1 MSRDIKFFHL
11 IAGILITNVAG
22 FFLRFYKL
30 DTYVILIGFRFH
42 ISLFL
47 PFLLLL
53 YKADLHFIK
62 SFFVSP
68 LYKRYSIIIVI
79 VIIPLLIIYLSLYF
93 SKNISIGDPD
103 YFYEFGLSS
112 IVDYPVYLVWNLPQL
127 FMVFLFLNSVKQKN
141 QFIKISLLVILLFA
155 FEFIPIR
162 EKINYISLA
171 DLLLSS
177 LIIALLITNF
187 RNIYLF
193 AVSVFSIF
201 WFSILSFGS
210 SSKELINI
218 LFAARYE
225 AWEGFFEVNKKFTDY
240 VIPAY
245 FGIVLLALFLL
256 RSFALKDKP
265 VPTKN

>member
-1 MSRDIKFFHL
+1 VSRDIKFYQL
-11 IAGILITNVAG
+11 TAGILITNVAG
-22 FFLRFYKL
+22 FFLRYYKF
-30 DTYVILIGFRFH
+30 DTYFILIGFRFH

-68 LYKRYSIIIVI
+68 SYKRYSIIIII
-79 VIIPLLIIYLSLYF
+79 VIIPLLIIYLSLYL
-93 SKNISIGDPD
+93 SRNLEMGDPD

-127 FMVFLFLNSVKQKN
+127 FMLFLFLNSVKEKY
-141 QFIKISLLVILLFA
+141 QFIKITLLVILLFA
-155 FEFIPIR
+155 FEFVPIN
-162 EKINYISLA
+162 EKPNYLSLA
-171 DLLLSS
+171 GLLLSS
-177 LIIALLITNF
+177 FIIALLVTNF

-193 AVSVFSIF
+193 AISVFSIF
-201 WFSILSFGS
+201 WFIILSFGNP
-210 SSKELINI
+210 SKELINI

-225 AWEGFFEVNKKFTDY
+225 AWEGFFEVSKKFTDY

-245 FGIVLLALFLL
+245 LGIVLLTLFLL
-256 RSFALKDKP
+256 RFTISKNKP
-265 VPTKN
+265 VQTKN

>member
-1 MSRDIKFFHL
+1 VSRDIKFFYL
-11 IAGILITNVAG
+11 LAGILITNVAG

-30 DTYVILIGFRFH
+30 DTYFILIGFRFH
-42 ISLFL
+42 IGLCL
-47 PFLLLL
+47 PFLLLF
-53 YKADLHFIK
+53 YKTDLHFVK

-68 LYKRYSIIIVI
+68 IYKRYSIIIII
-79 VIIPLLIIYLSLYF
+79 VIIPLLTIYLSLYF
-93 SKNISIGDPD
+93 SKNFSIGDPD

-112 IVDYPVYLVWNLPQL
+112 IVDFPIYLVWNLPQL
-127 FMVFLFLNSVKQKN
+127 LMVFLFLNSVKQKN
-141 QFIKISLLVILLFA
+141 QFIKITLLVILLFA

-162 EKINYISLA
+162 EKINYIALA
-171 DLLLSS
+171 SLLLSS

-193 AVSVFSIF
+193 ALSVFSIF

-218 LFAARYE
+218 LFAAKYE
-225 AWEGFFEVNKKFTDY
+225 AWEGFFEINKKFTDY